1 MASVNQETTQ
11 NAAVDSASVNKAKAL
26 FGTSPVLTEELNP
39 SERRQYFVDLL
50 NSTIRNGYG
59 FSETVSLDYAGSPD
73 FTDVP
78 EGAASPFL
86 PNPTSPGE
94 GNGTNPSAK
103 PEAPDEFKNAKS
115 NAGTFPGGPTVAPDE
130 VSPADTAAKIQNS
143 SFNGLVLGKSR
154 FTAGE

>member
-1 MASVNQETTQ
+1 MASVTQETVK
-11 NAAVDSASVNKAKAL
+11 NSAASPDAISKAKAL
-26 FGTSPVLTEELNP
+26 FGTSPVLSEVLTP
-39 SERRQYFVDLL
+39 SERKDFYVALL
-50 NSTIRNGYG
+50 NSTVENGYG
-59 FSETVSLDYAGSPD
+59 FSEGVSLDYAGSPD
-73 FTDVP
+73 FTAVP

-94 GNGTNPSAK
+94 GNGTNPAAK
-103 PEAPDEFKNAKS
+103 PDAPDSIKNARS

-143 SFNGLVLGKSR
+143 SFDGLVLGKSR